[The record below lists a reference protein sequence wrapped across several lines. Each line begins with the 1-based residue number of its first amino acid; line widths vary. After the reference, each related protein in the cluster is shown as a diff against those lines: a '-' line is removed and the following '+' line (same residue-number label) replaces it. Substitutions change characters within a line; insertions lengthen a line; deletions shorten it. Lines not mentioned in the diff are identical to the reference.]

1 MKKSISLF
9 FVGILAIN
17 FADSF
22 CSAKTNINMT
32 TTIKDWQDTIE
43 KLGNI
48 LIENDIFNPWL
59 KNMRETQKKLDI
71 LDKKSKLDI
80 KNSAIKHAHEISQG
94 CLEKTRKRDK
104 SPLEKEYDV
113 LLNRQDDLI
122 KKIISQKQRDI
133 SPLLSLNNLIEKTS
147 SKLMDN
153 QQKSQSLLENKNKEY
168 KTLKHELEAYR
179 NIIGEI
185 ISTIPDDVSSSL
197 YAQEEILNY
206 CTKLNAFTNM
216 KGKEFCFTRGLGAFK
231 RESDSF
237 YALTI
242 ENIAMHLGFTSPQK
256 NMLKEFKQNILN

>member
-17 FADSF
+17 FADCF
-22 CSAKTNINMT
+22 CSSETNINMMG
-32 TTIKDWQDTIE
+32 TIKDWQDTIE

-59 KNMRETQKKLDI
+59 KDMRDTQKKLDI
-71 LDKKSKLDI
+71 LDKKSKL
-80 KNSAIKHAHEISQG
+80 AIKHAHEISQG

-104 SPLEKEYDV
+104 SPLEKEYD
-113 LLNRQDDLI
+113 LLLKRQDDLI
-122 KKIISQKQRDI
+122 KKIISQKERDI
-133 SPLLSLNNLIEKTS
+133 SSLLTLNNVIEKTS

-153 QQKSQSLLENKNKEY
+153 LQKNQSLLENKSKEY
-168 KTLKHELEAYR
+168 RALKHKLNAYR
-179 NIIGEI
+179 HIIEQRI
-185 ISTIPDDVSSSL
+185 LTIPDDVSSSL

-237 YALTI
+237 YGLTI
-242 ENIAMHLGFTSPQK
+242 ESIAMHLGFTGPQR
-256 NMLKEFKQNILN
+256 NMIKELRENIFD